1 MRRLRR
7 PVRQSVTTLRHRLVD
22 DTLVVEDTRRMPRF
36 LSGIQPTSSPHIG
49 NYFGAIAQHVEAS
62 KSAARG
68 DAFFF
73 IADLHALNQVHDK
86 TVLAQNVRSVA
97 ATYLSMGLDVEN
109 AIFYR
114 QSDIPEVT
122 ELTWLLATCTGMGLL
137 ERAHSYKDKTAK
149 GLTPS
154 VGLFTY
160 PVLMAAD
167 ILIYDADVVPVGKDQ
182 VQHIEMAQDMAGHF
196 NARYGDG
203 KALLKKP
210 TWQLSR
216 TPKVPG
222 VDGEKMSS
230 SYGNFILMF
239 ESGNA
244 LKKAVNRI
252 VTDSRPPEEPKN
264 PDELIAFQLLELFLD
279 DNERAEWR
287 TRVSTG
293 GPTAPGYGDL
303 KKEIMARM
311 ESVFGPARESY
322 RAYMEDDGA
331 HRQLE
336 DVLQAGAERARPVA
350 QDVLRRCKEA
360 CGLSSGRRR

>member
-1 MRRLRR
+1 
-7 PVRQSVTTLRHRLVD
+7 
-22 DTLVVEDTRRMPRF
+22 MPRF

-62 KSAARG
+62 RRAPRG
-68 DAFFF
+68 EAFFF
-73 IADLHALNQVHDK
+73 IADLHALNQIHDPAL
-86 TVLAQNVRSVA
+86 LAKNVRSVA
-97 ATYLSMGLDVEN
+97 ASYLSMGLDVEN
-109 AIFYR
+109 AIFFR

-149 GLTPS
+149 GIAPS

-182 VQHIEMAQDMAGHF
+182 VQHIEMTQDMAGHF
-196 NARYGDG
+196 NARYGAG
-203 KALLKKP
+203 AALLKKP

-230 SYGNFILMF
+230 SYGNFIGMF
-239 ESGNA
+239 EEGNA
-244 LKKAVNRI
+244 LKKSVNRI
-252 VTDSRPPEEPKN
+252 VSDSRAPAEPKN
-264 PDELIAFQLLELFLD
+264 PDELIPFQILELFLD
-279 DNERAEWR
+279 DGERATWR
-287 TRVSTG
+287 ARIEAG
-293 GPTAPGYGDL
+293 GEGAPGYGDM

-311 ESVFGPARESY
+311 DALFGPARARY
-322 RAYMEDDGA
+322 RAFMEDDAA
-331 HRQLE
+331 HAELE
-336 DVLQAGAERARPVA
+336 SVLRAGAERARPIA
-350 QDVLRRCKEA
+350 RGVLERCKAA
-360 CGLSSGRRR
+360 CGLTRGNA

>member
-1 MRRLRR
+1 MSATTHLR
-7 PVRQSVTTLRHRLVD
+7 RLVD
-22 DTLVVEDTRRMPRF
+22 DTAVVVDTRGMPRI

-62 KSAARG
+62 KNAPKG
-68 DAFFF
+68 EGLFF
-73 IADLHALNQVHDK
+73 IADLHALNQVHDPA
-86 TVLAQNVRSVA
+86 VLAKNVRSVA
-97 ATYLSMGLDVEN
+97 ASYLAMGLDVEN
-109 AIFYR
+109 AVFFR

-122 ELTWLLATCTGMGLL
+122 ELAWLLATCTGMGLL
-137 ERAHSYKDKTAK
+137 ERAHSFKDKTAK
-149 GLTPS
+149 GITPS

-167 ILIYDADVVPVGKDQ
+167 ILIYDSDVVPVGKDQ
-182 VQHIEMAQDMAGHF
+182 VQHIEMTQDMAGHF
-196 NARYGDG
+196 NARYGKG
-203 KALLKKP
+203 ETLLKKP

-264 PDELIAFQLLELFLD
+264 PDELIAYQLLELFLD
-279 DNERAEWR
+279 DTERTTWR
-287 TRVSTG
+287 QRLSTG
-293 GPTAPGYGDL
+293 GTGAPGYGDL
-303 KKEIMARM
+303 KKELMARM
-311 ESVFGPARESY
+311 DALFGPARETY
-322 RAYMEDDGA
+322 RAFVEDDDAGQ
-331 HRQLE
+331 RLE
-336 DVLQAGAERARPVA
+336 DILQAGAERARPIA
-350 QDVLRRCKEA
+350 REVLARCKDA
-360 CGLSSGRRR
+360 CGLTASRRR